1 MSQTAFAL
9 AVARAEL
16 AASRRRVLI
25 AIFSVVTAVF
35 HIAGLRASPWVYAVL
50 ALWMALTFVSGLV
63 LRRARSANEADLV
76 QAVSYYVDAT
86 VVTAACAMIGGGW
99 WIAVTVFAFGVTFAF
114 ATLPRRRAQYAAIY
128 ALCCFNV

>member
-25 AIFSVVTAVF
+25 AIFIVVTAVF
-35 HIAGLRASPWVYAVL
+35 HIAGLRSSPWVYAAL

-63 LRRARSANEADLV
+63 LRRVRSANDADLV

-86 VVTAACAMIGGGW
+86 I
-99 WIAVTVFAFGVTFAF
+99 VTVA
-114 ATLPRRRAQYAAIY
+114 
-128 ALCCFNV
+128 C